1 MAEKF
6 NIRPVYVDFL
16 NTLDE
21 KLSSSDVGSE
31 IHVSRKESCDGPISE
46 VNFRFGWKSF
56 SLLSNG
62 SCGVPVLLI
71 PYIGLPSVIF
81 GRKLKRLLKDYYC
94 IDVKVV
100 FSSFKVKNYFSL
112 KCHTPMP

>member
-1 MAEKF
+1 MAEEF

-46 VNFRFGWKSF
+46 VNWQNYPTF
-56 SLLSNG
+56 SHQSKG
-62 SCGVPVLLI
+62 TCYFI
-71 PYIGLPSVIF
+71 FCDQRTFVIMHN
-81 GRKLKRLLKDYYC
+81 L
-94 IDVKVV
+94 
-100 FSSFKVKNYFSL
+100 
-112 KCHTPMP
+112 

>member
-1 MAEKF
+1 MVEKF

-56 SLLSNG
+56 SLLRNG
-62 SCGVPVLLI
+62 SCGVPD
-71 PYIGLPSVIF
+71 
-81 GRKLKRLLKDYYC
+81 LKTQKM
-94 IDVKVV
+94 
-100 FSSFKVKNYFSL
+100 SS
-112 KCHTPMP
+112 T

>member
-16 NTLDE
+16 NTLNE

-46 VNFRFGWKSF
+46 VNIS
-56 SLLSNG
+56 
-62 SCGVPVLLI
+62 
-71 PYIGLPSVIF
+71 GLGGNNLVYL
-81 GRKLKRLLKDYYC
+81 GM
-94 IDVKVV
+94 VHVV
-100 FSSFKVKNYFSL
+100 YL
-112 KCHTPMP
+112 T

>member
-16 NTLDE
+16 NTLDV
-21 KLSSSDVGSE
+21 KLSSSEVGSE

-56 SLLSNG
+56 SLLRNG
-62 SCGVPVLLI
+62 SCDVPDLNTQ
-71 PYIGLPSVIF
+71 
-81 GRKLKRLLKDYYC
+81 KM
-94 IDVKVV
+94 
-100 FSSFKVKNYFSL
+100 SS
-112 KCHTPMP
+112 T

>member
-46 VNFRFGWKSF
+46 VNFRFGLHF
-56 SLLSNG
+56 
-62 SCGVPVLLI
+62 
-71 PYIGLPSVIF
+71 
-81 GRKLKRLLKDYYC
+81 
-94 IDVKVV
+94 
-100 FSSFKVKNYFSL
+100 YFYL
-112 KCHTPMP
+112 TT